1 MSTDVWYNNAMKRFL
16 ICILCAAL
24 VVVTAGCARGE
35 NGGTDAEPQ
44 VVVPEEET
52 VEFTVGQIQEF
63 GRNDASVWELLQDLL
78 PNLIVYRGAGGMFQ
92 YASIDRTLPQSDYDW
107 TNLVEVNGSPR
118 EVQYVVDGEAVS
130 IKGIDVSTYQ
140 GQIEWDKVAASGVKF
155 VFIRL
160 GYRGYESG
168 RMVVDDRFEENIK
181 GALNNGIAVGV
192 YFVTQAISV
201 EEAVEEARFVMENI
215 RPYNVTWP
223 VVLDIEDAASTTAR
237 TADLTQQQRTD
248 HAIAFCETIKEGG
261 YTPMLYCNIRW
272 FIEKLD
278 ISRITEYDKWFAQ
291 YFRKPFFPY
300 AFQVWQYSSTGA
312 IDGIKG
318 NVDYNISFVDYGN
331 LPEETEE

>member
-1 MSTDVWYNNAMKRFL
+1 MKRFVT
-16 ICILCAAL
+16 IILCIAL
-24 VVVTAGCARGE
+24 LASLLAGCTQQSGQ
-35 NGGTDAEPQ
+35 TEPSAK
-44 VVVPEEET
+44 PDT
-52 VEFTVGQIQEF
+52 VLTPQDEIVSYTVGEIQEF

-78 PNLIVYRGAGGMFQ
+78 PNLIVYRSAGGVFQ
-92 YASIDRTLPQSDYDW
+92 YASIDRSLPQSDYDW
-107 TNLVEVNGSPR
+107 SNLVEVSETPR
-118 EVQYVVDGEAVS
+118 EVEYAVDGETVS

-140 GQIEWDKVAASGVKF
+140 GDIDWEKVAASGVKF

-168 RMVVDDRFEENIK
+168 LLVKDDRFEDNIR
-181 GALNNGIAVGV
+181 GALQNGIAVGV

-201 EEAVEEARFVMENI
+201 EEAVEEAQFVMENI

-223 VVLDIEDAASTTAR
+223 IVLDIEDAASATAR
-237 TADLTQQQRTD
+237 TAELSQQARTD
-248 HAIAFCETIKEGG
+248 HAIAFCETVKESG

-278 ISRITEYDKWFAQ
+278 ITRITDYDKWFAQ

-300 AFQVWQYSSTGA
+300 AFQVWQYSSTGR
-312 IDGIKG
+312 IDGIEG

-331 LPEETEE
+331 LPAETGD

>member
-1 MSTDVWYNNAMKRFL
+1 MKKCVT
-16 ICILCAAL
+16 IILCIAL
-24 VVVTAGCARGE
+24 LASLLAGCTQQSGQ
-35 NGGTDAEPQ
+35 TEPSAK
-44 VVVPEEET
+44 PDT
-52 VEFTVGQIQEF
+52 VLTPQDEIVSYTVGEIQEF

-78 PNLIVYRGAGGMFQ
+78 PNLIVYRGAGGVFQ
-92 YASIDRTLPQSDYDW
+92 YASIDRSLPQSDYDW
-107 TNLVEVNGSPR
+107 SNLVEVSETPR
-118 EVQYVVDGEAVS
+118 EVEYAVDGETVS

-140 GQIEWDKVAASGVKF
+140 GDIDWEKVAASGVKF

-168 RMVVDDRFEENIK
+168 LLVKDDRFEDNIR
-181 GALNNGIAVGV
+181 GALQNGIAVGV

-201 EEAVEEARFVMENI
+201 EEAVEEAQFVMENI

-223 VVLDIEDAASTTAR
+223 IVLDIEDAASAAAR
-237 TADLTQQQRTD
+237 TAELSQQARTD
-248 HAIAFCETIKEGG
+248 HAIAFCETVKESG

-278 ISRITEYDKWFAQ
+278 ITRITDYDKWFAQ

-300 AFQVWQYSSTGA
+300 AFQVWQYSSTGR
-312 IDGIKG
+312 IDGIEG

-331 LPEETEE
+331 LPEETGD

>member
-1 MSTDVWYNNAMKRFL
+1 MKKLVST
-16 ICILCAAL
+16 ILCIALLAAL
-24 VVVTAGCARGE
+24 FAGCTKQESETAPSAKPDSVL
-35 NGGTDAEPQ
+35 TPQ
-44 VVVPEEET
+44 DEVLSY
-52 VEFTVGQIQEF
+52 TVGEIQEF

-78 PNLIVYRGAGGMFQ
+78 PNLIVYRGAGGVFQ
-92 YASIDRTLPQSDYDW
+92 YASIDRSLPQSDYDW
-107 TNLVEVNGSPR
+107 SNLVEVSETPR
-118 EVQYVVDGEAVS
+118 EVEYAVDGETVS

-140 GQIEWDKVAASGVKF
+140 GDIDWEKVAASGVKF

-168 RMVVDDRFEENIK
+168 LLVKDDRFEDNIR
-181 GALNNGIAVGV
+181 GALQNGIAVGV

-201 EEAVEEARFVMENI
+201 EEAVEEAQFVMENI

-223 VVLDIEDAASTTAR
+223 IVLDIEDAASATAR
-237 TADLTQQQRTD
+237 TAELSQQARTD
-248 HAIAFCETIKEGG
+248 HAIAFCETVKESG

-278 ISRITEYDKWFAQ
+278 ITRITDYDKWFAQ

-300 AFQVWQYSSTGA
+300 AFQVWQYSSTGR
-312 IDGIKG
+312 IDGIEG

-331 LPEETEE
+331 LPEETGD

>member
-1 MSTDVWYNNAMKRFL
+1 MKKIIVLL
-16 ICILCAAL
+16 ICIAL
-24 VVVTAGCARGE
+24 VFSAAGCSGSQNSGDQDTAPDPE
-35 NGGTDAEPQ
+35 
-44 VVVPEEET
+44 VPEEET
-52 VEFTVGQIQEF
+52 VSFTVGQIQES
-63 GRNDASVWELLQDLL
+63 GRNDASAWELLQDLL
-78 PNLIVYRGAGGMFQ
+78 PNLIVYRGTGGIFQ
-92 YASIDRTLPQSDYDW
+92 YATIDRSLPQSDYDW
-107 TNLVEVNGSPR
+107 TNLVEVNESPR
-118 EVQYVVDGEAVS
+118 EVEYVVDGETVS
-130 IKGIDVSTYQ
+130 IRGIDVSTYQ
-140 GQIEWDKVAASGVKF
+140 GEIEWDKVAASGVKF

-168 RMVVDDRFEENIK
+168 LLVRDDRFEENIR

-192 YFVTQAISV
+192 YFVTQAVSV
-201 EEAVEEARFVMENI
+201 EEAVEEAQFVMDNI

-223 VVLDIEDAASTTAR
+223 IVLDIEDAASATAR

-278 ISRITEYDKWFAQ
+278 ITRIADYEKWFAQ

-300 AFQVWQYSSTGA
+300 TFQVWQYSSSGLV
-312 IDGIKG
+312 DGIKG

-331 LPEETEE
+331 RTEGSGE

>member
-1 MSTDVWYNNAMKRFL
+1 MKRFVT
-16 ICILCAAL
+16 IILCIAL
-24 VVVTAGCARGE
+24 LASLLAGCTQQSGQ
-35 NGGTDAEPQ
+35 TEPSAK
-44 VVVPEEET
+44 PDT
-52 VEFTVGQIQEF
+52 VLTPQDEIVSYTVGEIQEF

-78 PNLIVYRGAGGMFQ
+78 PNLIVYRGAGGVFQ
-92 YASIDRTLPQSDYDW
+92 YASIDRSLPQSDYDW
-107 TNLVEVNGSPR
+107 SNLVEVSETPR
-118 EVQYVVDGEAVS
+118 EVEYAVDGETVS

-140 GQIEWDKVAASGVKF
+140 GDIEWEKVAASGVKF

-168 RMVVDDRFEENIK
+168 LLVKDDRFEDNIR
-181 GALNNGIAVGV
+181 GALQNGIAVGV

-201 EEAVEEARFVMENI
+201 EEAVEEAQFVMENI

-223 VVLDIEDAASTTAR
+223 IVLDIEDAASATAR
-237 TADLTQQQRTD
+237 TAELSQQARTD
-248 HAIAFCETIKEGG
+248 HAIAFCETVKESG

-278 ISRITEYDKWFAQ
+278 ITRITDYDKWFAQ

-300 AFQVWQYSSTGA
+300 AFQVWQYSSTGR
-312 IDGIKG
+312 IDGIEG

-331 LPEETEE
+331 LPAETGD

>member
-1 MSTDVWYNNAMKRFL
+1 MKKCVT
-16 ICILCAAL
+16 IILCIAL
-24 VVVTAGCARGE
+24 LASLLAGCTQQSGQ
-35 NGGTDAEPQ
+35 TEPSAK
-44 VVVPEEET
+44 PDT
-52 VEFTVGQIQEF
+52 VLTPQDEIVSYTVGEIQEF

-78 PNLIVYRGAGGMFQ
+78 PNLIVYRGAGGVFQ
-92 YASIDRTLPQSDYDW
+92 YASIDRSLPQSDYDW
-107 TNLVEVNGSPR
+107 SNLVEVSETPR
-118 EVQYVVDGEAVS
+118 EVEYAVDGETVS

-140 GQIEWDKVAASGVKF
+140 GDIDWEKVAASGVKF

-168 RMVVDDRFEENIK
+168 LLVKDDRFEDNIR
-181 GALNNGIAVGV
+181 GALQNGIAVGV

-201 EEAVEEARFVMENI
+201 EEAVEEAQFVMENI

-223 VVLDIEDAASTTAR
+223 IVLDIEDAASATAR
-237 TADLTQQQRTD
+237 TAELSQQARTD
-248 HAIAFCETIKEGG
+248 HAIAFCETVKESG

-278 ISRITEYDKWFAQ
+278 ITRITDYDKWFAQ

-300 AFQVWQYSSTGA
+300 AFQVWQYSSTGR
-312 IDGIKG
+312 IDGIEG

-331 LPEETEE
+331 LPEETGD

>member
-1 MSTDVWYNNAMKRFL
+1 MKRFVT
-16 ICILCAAL
+16 IILCIAL
-24 VVVTAGCARGE
+24 LASLLAGCTQQSGQ
-35 NGGTDAEPQ
+35 TEPSAK
-44 VVVPEEET
+44 PDT
-52 VEFTVGQIQEF
+52 VLTPQDEIVSYTVGEIQEF

-78 PNLIVYRGAGGMFQ
+78 PNLIVYRSAGGVFQ
-92 YASIDRTLPQSDYDW
+92 YASIDRSLPQSNYDW
-107 TNLVEVNGSPR
+107 SNLVEVSETPR
-118 EVQYVVDGEAVS
+118 EVEYAVDGETVS

-140 GQIEWDKVAASGVKF
+140 GDIDWEKVAASGVKF

-168 RMVVDDRFEENIK
+168 LLVKDDRFEDNIR
-181 GALNNGIAVGV
+181 GALQNGIAVGV

-201 EEAVEEARFVMENI
+201 EEAVEEAQFVMENI

-223 VVLDIEDAASTTAR
+223 IVLDIEDAASATAR
-237 TADLTQQQRTD
+237 TAELSQQARTD
-248 HAIAFCETIKEGG
+248 HAIAFCETVKESG

-278 ISRITEYDKWFAQ
+278 ITRITDYDKWFAQ

-300 AFQVWQYSSTGA
+300 AFQMWQYSSTGR
-312 IDGIKG
+312 IDGIEG

-331 LPEETEE
+331 LPEETGD